1 MTTFTKSYSIRR
13 LEKLKICYKG
23 VDSGLKR
30 KEFIRSYSPYIRNSF
45 YVYRQ
50 KIQSIFRKRYFW
62 IYSIL
67 IVVFISYF
75 IKKLIKYANK

>member
-45 YVYRQ
+45 
-50 KIQSIFRKRYFW
+50 
-62 IYSIL
+62 
-67 IVVFISYF
+67 
-75 IKKLIKYANK
+75 